1 MKLLRQQQPP
11 AMQSVYGE
19 EKICAV
25 VKVEDQNLFGLG
37 FFFSPERNEM
47 LLECPFL
54 HRLGDIGHAAL
65 RKQKRK
71 QRVVSCNWKQNEN
84 CCF

>member
-37 FFFSPERNEM
+37 FFFPLREM
-47 LLECPFL
+47 KCSLSAPFSTGWEISGMQ
-54 HRLGDIGHAAL
+54 HSGNR
-65 RKQKRK
+65 R
-71 QRVVSCNWKQNEN
+71 EN
-84 CCF
+84 KE